1 MKGSGTVPSVR
12 DGIAR
17 VLAKRS
23 LSTNSAFGLSRAL
36 FVLVLFLI
44 SPLLVIAQNVAQPAP
59 NQTVAERRQ
68 ADSVFLHI
76 KQVLSGT
83 TEGSTPIKEKCGFR
97 FQSEIR
103 RYWNLLSA
111 EKQALIKSLLAR
123 PTLQASV
130 LSPSGHF
137 RVHYDTTGRNTPALI
152 DNADLRL
159 PNSAKAYVDSVAV
172 ILDHVW
178 DFETRTVGYPSP
190 PPDQGAGGGNEYD
203 VYVLE
208 LAGSLYGQT
217 VFNPEDVLD
226 SQRPNPTYISYLEI
240 DNDFIGYYTHGL
252 QALRVTAA
260 HEFHHAIQVGNYG
273 FWQNDVY
280 YYELT
285 STWME
290 DVVYPGINDYIQ
302 YLSLYFRNTA
312 IPFNVSNGY
321 IEYGRAI
328 WGKFIEKRFGRD
340 RMRRSWEYLSSMPSL
355 QAIDASLREVGT
367 NFVRE
372 YPEFSLWHFYTGH
385 RADPITYFSEAT
397 LFPEIQPVDL
407 IEFIPPTA
415 TISSTARNLSIR
427 IFQLTVSGGGMW
439 SDTISMVLTNINLVA
454 AENSDDQSY
463 NVLYRFTTGPADE
476 TYGTL
481 VDGLKVKLEV
491 SDPVNWKSIGIVNT
505 GITLAAVNSPYPNP
519 FLPGKSGGVA
529 FPIDASQRTTVT
541 LNIYSS
547 SFDLVCSKVEDST
560 IQFGKQVVIW
570 DGKNS
575 NGSPVASGIYVYR
588 IVSGDKEYKGK
599 IAVVR

>member
-1 MKGSGTVPSVR
+1 VKRSGTVVSVG
-12 DGIAR
+12 DGIAGF
-17 VLAKRS
+17 LARRFVS
-23 LSTNSAFGLSRAL
+23 SNPYLGLSQAL
-36 FVLVLFLI
+36 LVLVLFLI
-44 SPLLVIAQNVAQPAP
+44 SPVLVIAQNVAQPAA
-59 NQTVAERRQ
+59 NQMAAERSQ

-83 TEGSTPIKEKCGFR
+83 TEGPTSIKEKCGFR
-97 FQSEIR
+97 IQSEIR
-103 RYWNLLSA
+103 RYWNLFSA
-111 EKQALIKSLLAR
+111 EEQASIKSLLAR

-137 RVHYDTTGRNTPALI
+137 RVHYDTTGRNTPALL
-152 DNADLRL
+152 DDADLRL
-159 PNSAKAYVDSVAV
+159 PNSARAYVDSVAA
-172 ILDHVW
+172 IFDYVW
-178 DFETRTVGYPSP
+178 EFETKILGYPSP
-190 PPDQGAGGGNEYD
+190 PPDQGSGGGNEYD
-203 VYVLE
+203 VYVVE
-208 LAGSLYGQT
+208 LGGSSYG
-217 VFNPEDVLD
+217 FPDWSDEDVLD
-226 SQRPNPTYISYLEI
+226 SQRPNPTYMTWIVI
-240 DNDFIGYYTHGL
+240 DNDYIEYYTHGL
-252 QALRVTAA
+252 EALKVTAA

-273 FWQNDVY
+273 WWENDTY

-290 DVVYPGINDYIQ
+290 DVVYAGINDYLQ
-302 YLSLYFRNTA
+302 YLPLYFGNTA
-312 IPFNVSNGY
+312 TPFNVSNGY
-321 IEYGRAI
+321 IEYGRAV
-328 WGKFIEKRFGRD
+328 WGKFIEKRFGRV
-340 RMRRSWEYLSSMPSL
+340 RMRRSWEYLSSMRSL
-355 QAIDASLREVGT
+355 QAIDASLREAGT
-367 NFVRE
+367 DFVRE
-372 YPEFSLWHFYTGH
+372 FPEFSLWHFYTGH

-397 LFPEIQPVDL
+397 LFPEIRPIDL
-407 IEFIPPTA
+407 IEFVPPAA
-415 TISSTARNLSIR
+415 TISSTARNLSIQV
-427 IFQLTVSGGGMW
+427 FQLTVSGGGMW
-439 SDTISMVLTNINLVA
+439 SDTVSMVLTNINLVA

-491 SDPVNWKSIGIVNT
+491 SDPGNWKSIGIVNT
-505 GITLAAVNSPYPNP
+505 GITITAVNSPYPNP

-541 LNIYSS
+541 VNIYSS

>member
-1 MKGSGTVPSVR
+1 MKGCGTAASAR
-12 DGIAR
+12 DGIAGI
-17 VLAKRS
+17 LAKRFI
-23 LSTNSAFGLSRAL
+23 STSSPVGLSQAL
-36 FVLVLFLI
+36 VALVLFLTL
-44 SPLLVIAQNVAQPAP
+44 PLRAITQSVDQPAP
-59 NQTVAERRQ
+59 NQLVGDRRQ

-83 TEGSTPIKEKCGFR
+83 AEGPTPIKEKCGFR

-103 RYWNLLSA
+103 QYWNLFSA
-111 EKQALIKSLLAR
+111 EEQAVIKSLLAR

-137 RVHYDTTGRNTPALI
+137 RIHYDTTGRNTPALI

-159 PNSAKAYVDSVAV
+159 PNSARAYVDSVAA

-178 DFETRTVGYPSP
+178 DVETRILGYPSP

-203 VYVLE
+203 VYVME
-208 LAGSLYGQT
+208 LGGSLYGQT
-217 VFNPEDVLD
+217 IFNPEDVLD
-226 SQRPNPTYISYLEI
+226 SQRPNPTYMSYLEI

-252 QALRVTAA
+252 QALRVTVA

-290 DVVYPGINDYIQ
+290 DVVYPGVNDYIQ
-302 YLSLYFRNTA
+302 YLSLYFRNTG

-355 QAIDASLREVGT
+355 QAIDASLRETGT
-367 NFVRE
+367 DFVRE
-372 YPEFSLWHFYTGH
+372 FPEFSLWHFYTGH
-385 RADPITYFSEAT
+385 RADPTTYFSEAGS
-397 LFPEIQPVDL
+397 FPELRPADL

-415 TISSTARNLSIR
+415 TISSTARNLSIEL
-427 IFQLTVSGGGMW
+427 FQLIVSGGGVQP
-439 SDTISMVLTNINLVA
+439 DTVSMVLTNLNLFA

-463 NVLYRFTTGPADE
+463 SILYRFTTGPADE
-476 TYGTL
+476 TYET
-481 VDGLKVKLEV
+481 
-491 SDPVNWKSIGIVNT
+491 
-505 GITLAAVNSPYPNP
+505 
-519 FLPGKSGGVA
+519 
-529 FPIDASQRTTVT
+529 
-541 LNIYSS
+541 
-547 SFDLVCSKVEDST
+547 
-560 IQFGKQVVIW
+560 
-570 DGKNS
+570 
-575 NGSPVASGIYVYR
+575 
-588 IVSGDKEYKGK
+588 
-599 IAVVR
+599 